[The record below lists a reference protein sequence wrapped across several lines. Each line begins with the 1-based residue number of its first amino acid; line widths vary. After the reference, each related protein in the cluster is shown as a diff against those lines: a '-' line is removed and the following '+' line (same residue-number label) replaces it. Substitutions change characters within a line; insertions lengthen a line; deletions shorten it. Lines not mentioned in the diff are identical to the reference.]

1 VSRTAQRERSVIGI
15 VYPAP
20 SKHVSKRTISNM
32 HRRPYDEESL
42 PREMP
47 GPSPRPRFRAAA
59 AALAVIGVAIVAA
72 VVLSSCGASA
82 GTTRTSASPLL
93 TSTSVASTSLTIT
106 PTTTAATTTVAPTT
120 TAAPTTTTLPAAA
133 PIVST
138 GPTDR
143 KWIALTFDDN
153 YDLPRA
159 YATLAV
165 LKEYEVPATVFVIG
179 YYLNMGPDLCRKIAA
194 DGFEVGDHTR
204 DHCNCT
210 KWSKDALRIEI
221 GDGTQAYQ
229 ELTGAPTVALFRPPG
244 GFVDAKTCEVAAE
257 NGFAY
262 VVMWDIDT
270 NDWRGRTAAQ
280 ITHTVLSEAHN
291 GAIVLMH
298 LAGDHT
304 AEALPGIIEGL
315 RADGYELVALS
326 TMLGL

>member
-1 VSRTAQRERSVIGI
+1 MAPIKPIRKRTIASMQTRSYPEEWRSHGIPSPSPRSRSCAAAAVLAIAVVLVIGI
-15 VYPAP
+15 VITSCVNSPATP
-20 SKHVSKRTISNM
+20 QTSQAQ
-32 HRRPYDEESL
+32 L
-42 PREMP
+42 P
-47 GPSPRPRFRAAA
+47 
-59 AALAVIGVAIVAA
+59 
-72 VVLSSCGASA
+72 
-82 GTTRTSASPLL
+82 
-93 TSTSVASTSLTIT
+93 TSTGLASIPLTVT
-106 PTTTAATTTVAPTT
+106 PTTAVSTTSLAPTT
-120 TAAPTTTTLPAAA
+120 SAPTTTTLPTAA

-143 KWIALTFDDN
+143 RWIALTFDDN

-165 LKEYEVPATVFVIG
+165 LKEYEVPATMFVIG
-179 YYLNMGPDLCRKIAA
+179 YYLNMGPDLGRRIAA

-221 GDGTQAYQ
+221 GNGTQAYE

-244 GFVDAKTCEVAAE
+244 GYVDAKTCEVAAE

-304 AEALPGIIEGL
+304 AEALPGIIT
-315 RADGYELVALS
+315 LS